1 MIEDRL
7 RAAFTALADTVDS
20 PPPGLRR
27 PVRRAPA
34 IAAAAAVVVTA
45 AGAWAVFQSEAPQ
58 APPIST
64 TSTPST
70 PSTPPS
76 ATSQQPV
83 VIPYELYTHCG
94 IDDASVNGI
103 FYEAETPIPEPLQGW
118 GNPYQMGTMTLVSPS
133 EVIFRDDL
141 GHVVRFRAR
150 PGATAFKR
158 VCA

>member
-27 PVRRAPA
+27 PARRAPA

-45 AGAWAVFQSEAPQ
+45 GGAWAVFQSEAPQ

-64 TSTPST
+64 PSIA
-70 PSTPPS
+70 PP
-76 ATSQQPV
+76 AISQQPV

-94 IDDASVNGI
+94 IDEASVNGI

-118 GNPYQMGTMTLVSPS
+118 GNPYQVGTMTLVSPS

-158 VCA
+158 VCQ